1 MEFDCLMISIK
12 SFKNSKGLSKM
23 VLMRKIKIDQ
33 LKNGKSIKFGVNLIE
48 SLFVIFPCPVLGIII
63 ISFPSSNNEF
73 NSLLAQTS
81 DFP

>member
-1 MEFDCLMISIK
+1 
-12 SFKNSKGLSKM
+12 
-23 VLMRKIKIDQ
+23 MRKIKIDQ

-48 SLFVIFPCPVLGIII
+48 SLFIIFPCPVLGIII

-81 DFP
+81 DFPYGNEDVIYTIFLFIFYFLM